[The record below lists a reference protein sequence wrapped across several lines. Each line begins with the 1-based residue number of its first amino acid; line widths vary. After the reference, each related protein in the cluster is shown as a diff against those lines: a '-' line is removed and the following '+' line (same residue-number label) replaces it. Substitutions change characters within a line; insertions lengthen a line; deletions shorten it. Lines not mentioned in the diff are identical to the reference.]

1 MAASL
6 PKNEHV
12 RVIETLGPN
21 AQGFSFALEESQ
33 EESAARVQLRALHLP
48 DYGPIYADWLGNEV
62 KRRIA
67 AGRNQLVARA
77 VGMRKSTDLKILDCT
92 AGLGRDSF
100 TLATLGARVTMT
112 ERHPQI
118 FALLDDAK
126 KRVEGSGEYAAA
138 IKRVELLNCDAI
150 DVINREAWDVI
161 YLDPMYEHQGRTA
174 LPQKE
179 MQIFHDLTVG
189 APDAVPLL
197 IAARNSSAKR
207 IVVKR
212 AAKAECLGGIKPD
225 LEFTGSQARFDIYLK
240 KEPIG
245 MDKFLAR

>member
-1 MAASL
+1 MA
-6 PKNEHV
+6 KNEHV
-12 RVIETLGPN
+12 RVIETLGPT
-21 AQGFSFALEESQ
+21 AQGFSFALEES
-33 EESAARVQLRALHLP
+33 EERVQLRALHLP

-100 TLATLGARVTMT
+100 TLATLGAHVTMT

-126 KRVEGSGEYAAA
+126 KRVERSGEYAAA
-138 IKRVELLNCDAI
+138 IKRVELLNCDAA

-189 APDAVPLL
+189 SADATPLL
-197 IAARNSSAKR
+197 IAARKSSSKR
-207 IVVKR
+207 VVVKR

-225 LEFTGSQARFDIYLK
+225 LELAGSQARFDIYLK

-245 MDKFLAR
+245 MDKFLGR

>member
-1 MAASL
+1 M
-6 PKNEHV
+6 
-12 RVIETLGPN
+12 IETLGPT
-21 AQGFSFALEESQ
+21 AQGFSFALEESL
-33 EESAARVQLRALHLP
+33 EESSERVQLRALHLP

-77 VGMRKSTDLKILDCT
+77 VGMRKSVNLKILDCT

-100 TLATLGARVTMT
+100 TLAALGAHVVMT
-112 ERHPQI
+112 ERHPLI
-118 FALLDDAK
+118 FALLQDAQ
-126 KRVEGSGEYAAA
+126 KRVHKSGEHSAA
-138 IKRVELLNCDAI
+138 INRVELLNCDAA
-150 DVINREAWDVI
+150 DVIDREAWDVI

-189 APDAVPLL
+189 APDATALL
-197 IAARNSSAKR
+197 VAARKSASKR
-207 IVVKR
+207 VVVKR
-212 AAKAECLGGIKPD
+212 AASAKCLGDIKPD
-225 LEFTGSQARFDIYLK
+225 LEFAGSQARFDIYLK

-245 MDKFLAR
+245 LDKFLAR

>member
-1 MAASL
+1 MA
-6 PKNEHV
+6 KNEHV
-12 RVIETLGPN
+12 RVIETLGPT
-21 AQGFSFALEESQ
+21 AQGFSFALEES
-33 EESAARVQLRALHLP
+33 EERVQLRALHLP

-100 TLATLGARVTMT
+100 TLAALGARVTMT

-126 KRVEGSGEYAAA
+126 KRVERSGEHVAA
-138 IKRVELLNCDAI
+138 IKRVELLNCDAA

-189 APDAVPLL
+189 SADATPLL
-197 IAARNSSAKR
+197 ISARNSSSKR
-207 IVVKR
+207 VVVKR
-212 AAKAECLGGIKPD
+212 AAKAECLGSIKPD
-225 LEFTGSQARFDIYLK
+225 LELAGSQARFDIYLK
-240 KEPIG
+240 KQPIG

>member
-1 MAASL
+1 MPASL
-6 PKNEHV
+6 PKTEHV
-12 RVIETLGPN
+12 RVIETLGPT
-21 AQGFSFALEESQ
+21 AQGFSFALEES
-33 EESAARVQLRALHLP
+33 EERVQIRALHLP

-77 VGMRKSTDLKILDCT
+77 VGMRKSVDLKILDCT

-100 TLATLGARVTMT
+100 TLAALGAQVTMT
-112 ERHPQI
+112 ERHPMI
-118 FALLDDAK
+118 FALLQDAK
-126 KRVEGSGEYAAA
+126 KRVESSDQYAAA
-138 IKRVELLNCDAI
+138 IKRVELLNCDAA

-189 APDAVPLL
+189 APDATPLL
-197 IAARNSSAKR
+197 VAARNSNSKR
-207 IVVKR
+207 TVVKR
-212 AAKAECLGGIKPD
+212 AAKAECLGNIKPD
-225 LEFTGSQARFDIYLK
+225 LELAGSQARFDIYLK

-245 MDKFLAR
+245 MGKFLIR